1 MNAAADRHPL
11 VLHVTNI
18 PTPYRIPYFRALGDV
33 LGNAGLDLHIF
44 FLGRGKRRREWK
56 IAQDDLAGLDYTV
69 NESEGRLAIG
79 HIVREIRRLRPSV
92 VVIAWA
98 MDPLAL
104 RLLLHCRL
112 RKIPVLLF
120 TGETA
125 HTASGRSYP
134 AVRSVFRSIFF
145 RLADWFLT
153 YGTRSREYL
162 IAGGVPPARITT
174 GLNVVDT
181 ALFRE
186 KVESLRESGEAAR
199 WRDEHRMADG
209 SPFTVHLL
217 MVNYMIPGKG
227 VSSTLRALKAL
238 GRDDVALHIV
248 GSGPREEEH
257 RAMAEREGLGDG
269 VFFHGYRQT
278 SELFIF
284 YALADIFLFP
294 SSIDIFGLV
303 MVEASAAGLAV
314 IASNYSGG
322 TVDVIQEGV
331 TGLIIDPRDRTEY
344 VAALRRLIDDPE
356 LRAAMGAAGR
366 LRTIETLTL
375 ERSASRYAEAI
386 SALIGP
392 GGPYR

>member
-1 MNAAADRHPL
+1 MKSSADRHPL

-33 LGNAGLDLHIF
+33 LGNAGIDLHIF

-56 IAQDDLAGLDYTV
+56 IVEDDLAGIDYTV
-69 NESEGRLAIG
+69 NESEGKLAIR
-79 HIVREIRRLRPSV
+79 HMVRAIRLLRPSV

-112 RKIPVLLF
+112 RKIPALLF

-134 AVRSVFRSIFF
+134 AVRAAFRSIFF

-186 KVESLRESGEAAR
+186 NVESLRASGEAAR
-199 WRDEHRMADG
+199 ARDEHRMADG
-209 SPFTVHLL
+209 SPFAVHLL

-227 VSSTLRALKAL
+227 VSSTLRALKEL
-238 GRDDVALHIV
+238 DRDDVALHIV
-248 GSGPREEEH
+248 GSGPREEAH
-257 RAMAEREGLGDG
+257 RAMAEHEGLGDR

-278 SELFIF
+278 AELFIF

-303 MVEASAAGLAV
+303 MVEASAAGLPV

-322 TVDVIQEGV
+322 TVDVIQENI
-331 TGLIIDPRDRTEY
+331 TGLVIDPRDRTDY
-344 VAALRRLIDDPE
+344 VAALRRLIDDPA
-356 LRAAMGAAGR
+356 LRVAMGAAGR

-375 ERSASRYAEAI
+375 DRSAERYAEAV
-386 SALIGP
+386 SVLAGAGSP
-392 GGPYR
+392 HR